1 MNVIFMGTPDFAVPA
16 LQGLLQS
23 EKHRVTAV
31 VTQPDKARGRSGKLT
46 FTPVKEAAAA
56 AGIPV
61 YTPKRVKDP
70 ECVEALRE
78 IPCDVIAVAAFGQ
91 ILPPEILEFPRY
103 GCINVHASLLPRWRG
118 AAPIQWAILE
128 GDKKTG
134 ITTMQMDAGL
144 DTGDMLLQREVE
156 IAPDETGESL
166 HDKLAEM
173 GSDLL
178 LETLELAEQGA
189 LRPVPQ
195 REEDSTYAKMLTR
208 DLGRLDFSWEAEK
221 IERYIRGL
229 NSWPSAFTALR
240 GRTLKLWRA
249 EVTDTETGEEPGTV
263 VSVEKD
269 GFTVQTGKGCLII
282 RELQLEGKKRMSA
295 ADFLRGIKLEKGDM
309 LCI

>member
-1 MNVIFMGTPDFAVPA
+1 M
-16 LQGLLQS
+16 
-23 EKHRVTAV
+23 
-31 VTQPDKARGRSGKLT
+31 
-46 FTPVKEAAAA
+46 
-56 AGIPV
+56 
-61 YTPKRVKDP
+61 
-70 ECVEALRE
+70 
-78 IPCDVIAVAAFGQ
+78 
-91 ILPPEILEFPRY
+91 
-103 GCINVHASLLPRWRG
+103 
-118 AAPIQWAILE
+118 
-128 GDKKTG
+128 
-134 ITTMQMDAGL
+134 
-144 DTGDMLLQREVE
+144 
-156 IAPDETGESL
+156 
-166 HDKLAEM
+166 
-173 GSDLL
+173 L